1 MLYILKSTGP
11 KCKIAGS
18 GSSVFAFKRNDDAMI
33 LARRIIE
40 CRDHAQLHFNRVGYS
55 KYMACFYLNP
65 NPAAADNLL
74 FKVEQ
79 VPKNKLIRDMMDANV
94 SVRIIEDVGFEC
106 GNVLVLNSQG
116 PAFEPNSGRR
126 VFGGGISGDFIN
138 LGGINL
144 FFILTTLTKC
154 EEIVKGNL

>member
-65 NPAAADNLL
+65 AGAAADNLL

-116 PAFEPNSGRR
+116 PAFEPCMNQTQAAEYLEG
-126 VFGGGISGDFIN
+126 VWDLKPI
-138 LGGINL
+138 
-144 FFILTTLTKC
+144 
-154 EEIVKGNL
+154 